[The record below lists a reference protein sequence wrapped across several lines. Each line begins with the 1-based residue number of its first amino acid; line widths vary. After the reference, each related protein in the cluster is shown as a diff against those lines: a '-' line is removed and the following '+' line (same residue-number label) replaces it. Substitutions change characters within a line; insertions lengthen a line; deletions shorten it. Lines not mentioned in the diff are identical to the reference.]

1 MTKSKRVDETTTPE
15 DTEPELSATG
25 DTGPA
30 DDLDVESSITSEP
43 TPVEGPADGVT
54 PVDPSRPVGNWG
66 VYPAP
71 GAGEDA
77 VPARDT
83 EE

>member
-1 MTKSKRVDETTTPE
+1 MAKRNQTNA
-15 DTEPELSATG
+15 TEPELSATG
-25 DTGPA
+25 DATPV
-30 DDLDVESSITSEP
+30 DDLDVESSVISEP
-43 TPVEGPADGVT
+43 TPVTGPADDVT

-71 GAGEDA
+71 GADTA
-77 VPARDT
+77 PDT

>member
-1 MTKSKRVDETTTPE
+1 MAKRTQTDATPE
-15 DTEPELSATG
+15 DTEPEFSATG
-25 DTGPA
+25 DATPV
-30 DDLDVESSITSEP
+30 DDLDVESSVTSSP
-43 TPVEGPADGVT
+43 TPVESPADDVT

-71 GAGEDA
+71 DA
-77 VPARDT
+77 DATQDT

>member
-1 MTKSKRVDETTTPE
+1 MAKRNQTDEP
-15 DTEPELSATG
+15 TEPELSATG
-25 DTGPA
+25 DATPVA
-30 DDLDVESSITSEP
+30 DLDVESSVTSEP
-43 TPVEGPADGVT
+43 TPVEGPADDVT

-71 GAGEDA
+71 GADTA
-77 VPARDT
+77 QAT